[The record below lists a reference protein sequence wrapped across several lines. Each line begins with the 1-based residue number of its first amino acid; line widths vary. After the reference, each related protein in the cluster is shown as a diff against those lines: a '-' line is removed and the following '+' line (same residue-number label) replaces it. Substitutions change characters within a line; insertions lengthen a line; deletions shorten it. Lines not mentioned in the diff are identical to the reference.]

1 MNGTVRSQ
9 PRFGCRSVTESE
21 YVTERWYDMGMTDL
35 GDAIRVP
42 IRTAGEIGE
51 FIRSAREGAQMT
63 QAALA
68 GELRVSRKWVSEV
81 EQGKQSAEVGKVLA
95 ALLHLGFTLMATR
108 TPPAAADVDALLG
121 SLTGE

>member
-1 MNGTVRSQ
+1 
-9 PRFGCRSVTESE
+9 
-21 YVTERWYDMGMTDL
+21 MGMSDL
-35 GDAIRVP
+35 DDAMWVP

-51 FIRSAREGAQMT
+51 FVRSAREGAQMT

-68 GELRVSRKWVSEV
+68 DELGVSRKWVSEV

-95 ALLHLGFTLMATR
+95 ALLRLGFTPMVTR
-108 TPPAAADVDALLG
+108 TPPPSSDIDALLG